1 MNRFTVRR
9 NPLAMSQGFLE
20 RLFRKTSVEV
30 MRSREEHHT
39 LKRVL
44 TGRDLI
50 AIGLGTMIGGG
61 IFATI
66 GTGVHKAGPAV
77 IVAFVLAGLAS
88 LLAALCYAELG
99 AVIPSAGSAYTFS
112 YATLGQVVGW
122 VIGWN
127 LILEYAISA
136 APVAQQFSQSLQEA
150 LRALWGW
157 NPPPVLAK
165 AVLAHPG
172 GVWWQVEWGK
182 SSIDLIGSAF
192 VLLLTVLIILGIK
205 ETARANNVLVLIKVS
220 ALLVFIV
227 AGAALFR
234 PENLAHFNPVGWIG
248 PWDKDGI
255 PTGIFGAA
263 ALVFFVYIGFDAA
276 TTTAEECKNPP
287 RDIPVG
293 VIGSLLIGTAL
304 YCAVAVVL
312 VGAVP
317 WQQVNIDTPLQ
328 SALVPLHL
336 PWAEW
341 VIRIG
346 VLAGTSSVALISL
359 LGQSRIFFAMAR
371 DRMLPPAVASIHP
384 RFRTPAKMSAITGIV
399 VAAFTLIIPLD
410 ILLSLVN
417 IGTMSAFVAVSLGV
431 MVLRVARPELP
442 RPFRTPLVWVT
453 APVGIAITGLLAVLG
468 LGPITW
474 IWFGGWLLLG
484 LIFYFAY
491 GFRQPPTEADVPSVP
506 TLS

>member
-9 NPLAMSQGFLE
+9 NPLAMTHGFLE
-20 RLFRKTSVEV
+20 RLFRKTSVEA
-30 MRSREEHHT
+30 MRAREERHS

-77 IVAFVLAGLAS
+77 LVAFVLAGLAS

-99 AVIPSAGSAYTFS
+99 AIIPSAGSAYTFA

-122 VIGWN
+122 IIGWN

-157 NPPPVLAK
+157 HLPPVLAK

-172 GVWWQVEWGK
+172 GVVASRLGE
-182 SSIDLIGSAF
+182 SSIDLIGSPF
-192 VLLLTVLIILGIK
+192 VIVLTVLIIIGIK
-205 ETARANNVLVLIKVS
+205 ETARANNVLVVIKVS
-220 ALLVFIV
+220 ALLVFIF

-248 PWDKDGI
+248 PSDKNGI

-328 SALVPLHL
+328 SALAPLHL

-346 VLAGTSSVALISL
+346 VLAGTASVALISL

-399 VAAFTLIIPLD
+399 VAAFTLIVPLD

-417 IGTMSAFVAVSLGV
+417 IGTDERLHR
-431 MVLRVARPELP
+431 RVAGRDGAARRAARSCRAPSARRWSGSPRRSGSPLP
-442 RPFRTPLVWVT
+442 ACWRCSASARSP
-453 APVGIAITGLLAVLG
+453 GSG
-468 LGPITW
+468 
-474 IWFGGWLLLG
+474 
-484 LIFYFAY
+484 
-491 GFRQPPTEADVPSVP
+491 SVRGC
-506 TLS
+506 SSV